1 MNFDPAEVLRASRLR
16 VGKVR
21 AMGVPAILI
30 GAAGIVLAAGISRS
44 LKAIAPTLPETIRE
58 LKSLIDA
65 GRDVRTLKP

>member
-44 LKAIAPTLPETIRE
+44 LKAIAPALPETIRE